1 MSKIIYLNSHLRKF
15 REEKPIEINIED
27 IDDLFSRVNQFGM
40 SKEVEKILIKSF
52 KDKKD
57 FKIVQKFIEP
67 LTDKVL
73 LYSLITLYWSLYIV
87 YYNREGYA
95 DKIADCLEVID
106 EKVVLLD
113 SPRYCKKVYFYLN
126 SPDLVNQNKVI

>member
-57 FKIVQKFIEP
+57 FKII
-67 LTDKVL
+67 
-73 LYSLITLYWSLYIV
+73 
-87 YYNREGYA
+87 
-95 DKIADCLEVID
+95 
-106 EKVVLLD
+106 
-113 SPRYCKKVYFYLN
+113 
-126 SPDLVNQNKVI
+126 

>member
-1 MSKIIYLNSHLRKF
+1 
-15 REEKPIEINIED
+15 
-27 IDDLFSRVNQFGM
+27 M

-73 LYSLITLYWSLYIV
+73 LYSLITFYWSLYIV
-87 YYNREGYA
+87 YYNREGYS
-95 DKIADCLEVID
+95 DMIADCLEAID

-126 SPDLVNQNKVI
+126 SPDLVNQNEVI

>member
-73 LYSLITLYWSLYIV
+73 LYSLITFYWSLYIV
-87 YYNREGYA
+87 YYNREGYS
-95 DKIADCLEVID
+95 DMIADCLEAID

-126 SPDLVNQNKVI
+126 SPDLVNQNEVI